1 MKTRIVV
8 THSSETVRQRWG
20 QELRRHLD
28 ADVVPCDVASAPAP
42 VRADYAIGWRP
53 HDDFFK
59 AVTGLKAYF
68 STGAGVDFL
77 MRHPGFPA
85 TVPIVRLENA
95 GMGVQMAEYCLHA
108 VLRSFRLAAE
118 YEAQQREGVWRT
130 LEPPARDTFT
140 IGVFG
145 IGVLGSEV
153 ARHLR
158 AFGFP
163 VLAFSR
169 GARSEPGVECISGE
183 ERLPEFL
190 ARCRVL
196 ILLAPLTP
204 ATADLFD
211 AKRFAM
217 LPRGAW
223 LINVARGGLVVE
235 EDLVAAIDAGQL
247 AGATLDVFR
256 TEPLPPGHPFWSH
269 PKVRVTPHVSARTLV
284 AESARQVADKILLL
298 ESGKPVGGVVD
309 RTRGY

>member
-8 THSSETVRQRWG
+8 THSSESTLARWKH
-20 QELRRHLD
+20 ELERHLD
-28 ADVVPCDVASAPAP
+28 ADIVLSDPTRAPAP

-59 AVTGLKAYF
+59 VVSGLKAYF

-77 MRHPGFPA
+77 MQHPAVPA
-85 TVPIVRLENA
+85 ELPIVRLEDA
-95 GMGVQMAEYCLHA
+95 GMGVQMAEYCLHS
-108 VLRSFRLAAE
+108 VLRSFRLAAD
-118 YEAQQREGVWRT
+118 YEAQQREGAWRT
-130 LEPPARDTFT
+130 LEPPARDSFT
-140 IGVFG
+140 IGMFG

-163 VLAFSR
+163 VIGFSR
-169 GARSEPGVECISGE
+169 SARSAPGVECISGE

-211 AKRFAM
+211 ATRFAM

-235 EDLVAAIDAGQL
+235 EDLVAAIDSGQV
-247 AGATLDVFR
+247 AGASLDVFR
-256 TEPLPPGHPFWSH
+256 TEPLPAGHPFWSH
-269 PKVRVTPHVSARTLV
+269 PKVRVTPHISARTLV
-284 AESARQVADKILLL
+284 AESAAQVADKILLL
-298 ESGKPVGGVVD
+298 ESGKPVGGLVD
-309 RTRGY
+309 RKRGY